1 MEKIKLKSKN
11 VTTKGERM
19 STFDE
24 EALLYHSQP
33 TAGKVEINTTKD
45 VSSEYALSLAYS
57 PGVAAPCREI
67 AKDPS
72 KAFDYTTKG
81 NLVAVIS
88 NGTAVLGLGNIGAL
102 AGKPVMEGKG
112 VLFKKF
118 ANINVFD
125 IEINEE
131 DPEKFIEIVK
141 SLEPTFGGINLEDIS
156 SPACF
161 EIETRLKKEMNIP
174 VFHDDQHGTA
184 IISAAALL
192 NACELT
198 NRKMEETKVVI
209 NGAGA
214 AAITCA
220 KLFVKLGIKKENLL
234 MCDSKGV
241 IQTERKDLGP
251 YKEEFALK
259 TPHRNL
265 ADAIKGCDVFV
276 GLSVANILSDDMIM
290 SMNPNAIIF
299 ALANPDPEVDPRR
312 AHELRS
318 DLIMATGRSDYPNQV
333 NNVLGFPYIF
343 RGALDVRATT
353 INEEMKLAAVYAL
366 AELAKETVPDEVSSA
381 YKDQDFHFGKDYII
395 PKPFDTRVLL
405 KVAPAVAKAAMDTGV
420 AQMPIASFDQYIDQL
435 ESYLSQKK
443 SFVRPIIN
451 RVKSANKSAKTK
463 PRIVLPE
470 GNSRKV
476 LRAVQQVMEE
486 GFATPII
493 IGNRNKILKRAEKN
507 ELHMIKDIEIIN
519 PEDHPK
525 FQEYSEEFFKLRSR
539 KGVLQSEV
547 EPLIKDPYYFS
558 AMMVKMGDA
567 DGIISG
573 ASQSYAKCVK
583 PLLEIIGTCKNKK
596 AAGASLI
603 LIDGKMFFFAD
614 TTMCIDP
621 TAETLA
627 HIALDVAD
635 LAESYGQNPRVG
647 MLSYTNFTGIH
658 EGPSKMKRAAEL
670 TKQYRPDLIVDGEM
684 QADSAINPSIT
695 SRLFPFSELK
705 DGANI
710 LVFPNLDAANIS
722 YKIIQQLSH
731 AEVIGPVLLGMQKP
745 CNIVQRTGV
754 VADIVNA
761 MALLSLEITKKPQA
775 TQTYAH

>member
-1 MEKIKLKSKN
+1 METPIDVSQTQGAN
-11 VTTKGERM
+11 M
-19 STFDE
+19 QSNFDE
-24 EALLYHSQP
+24 EALIYHTHP
-33 TAGKVEINTTKD
+33 TPGKIEVTTTKD

-57 PGVAAPCREI
+57 PGVAVPCRAIE
-67 AKDPS
+67 KDPS
-72 KAFDYTTKG
+72 KAFDYTSKG

-125 IEINEE
+125 IEINEQ
-131 DPEKFIEIVK
+131 DPEKFIQIVK

-161 EIETRLKKEMNIP
+161 EIEKRLKEEMNIP

-198 NRKMEETKVVI
+198 DRKMQDTKVVV

-220 KLFVKLGIKKENLL
+220 KLFLKLGIKKENLI

-241 IQTERKDLGP
+241 IQTERKDLGS
-251 YKEEFALK
+251 YKEEFAQK
-259 TPHRNL
+259 TPHRTL
-265 ADAIKGCDVFV
+265 ADAMKGADVFV
-276 GLSVANILSDDMIM
+276 GLSVANILSDDMIL

-299 ALANPDPEVDPRR
+299 ALANPDPEVNPNH
-312 AHELRS
+312 AMTLRS
-318 DLIMATGRSDYPNQV
+318 DLIMATGRSDFPNQV

-366 AELAKETVPDEVSSA
+366 ADLAKETVPDEVSSA
-381 YKDQDFHFGKDYII
+381 YKDKDFHFGKDYII

-420 AQMPIASFDQYIDQL
+420 AQKPIESFERYVDQL
-435 ESYLSQKK
+435 ESYLGQKK
-443 SFVRPIIN
+443 SFIRPIIN
-451 RVKSANKSAKTK
+451 RVKAANKSKKTK

-476 LRAVQQVMEE
+476 LRAIQQVLEE

-493 IGNRNKILKRAEKN
+493 IGNRSSIVKRAAKN
-507 ELHMIKDIEIIN
+507 ELNLIEQAEIIS
-519 PEDHPK
+519 PEEHPR
-525 FQEYSEEFFKLRSR
+525 FEEYAEELFKLRCR
-539 KGVLQSEV
+539 KGVLQSEI
-547 EPLIKDPYYFS
+547 ETMLKDPYYFS
-558 AMMVKMGDA
+558 AMMVRMGDA
-567 DGIISG
+567 DGVVSG
-573 ASQSYAKCVK
+573 ASTSYAKCVK
-583 PLLEIIGTCKNKK
+583 PLLEVIDTAPNKR
-596 AAGASLI
+596 AAGANII

-614 TTMCIDP
+614 TTMSMNP
-621 TAETLA
+621 SAETLA

-635 LAESYGQNPRVG
+635 LAQSYNQTPRVG
-647 MLSYTNFTGIH
+647 MLSYTSFSANS
-658 EGPSKMKRAAEL
+658 ENPAKMKKAAEL
-670 TKQYRPDLIVDGEM
+670 AKAYRPDLVVEGEL
-684 QADSAINPSIT
+684 QADTAINPTILE
-695 SRLFPFSELK
+695 RLYPFSELK
-705 DGANI
+705 GGANI

-731 AEVIGPVLLGMQKP
+731 AEVIGPILLGMQKP

-761 MALLSLEITKKPQA
+761 MALVAHDITQKSAIQHV
-775 TQTYAH
+775 YAH